1 MNKSDKKKIFP
12 GGIDEKAILDIVAS
26 KGSMLS
32 ILSETSPG
40 PDTAEVIPPE
50 SVAAGKQAF
59 TDKQC
64 DAFIA
69 NFLNVSRSESTTTLH
84 IDTDIHRRI
93 SSLVWGIGSRKVTVA
108 GVTNRILA
116 LFFEQNEEMVHY
128 IIEKHCKSFKT
139 K

>member
-1 MNKSDKKKIFP
+1 MDKSDKKKIYP
-12 GGIDEKAILDIVAS
+12 GGIDEQAILDIVAS

-32 ILSETSPG
+32 IPSEPSSQTDMTEVSP
-40 PDTAEVIPPE
+40 PK
-50 SVAAGKQAF
+50 SVATGKQTF

-69 NFLNVSRSESTTTLH
+69 IFLNVSRSTSSTTLH
-84 IDTDIHRRI
+84 IDTDIHQRI
-93 SSLVWGIGSRKVTVA
+93 SSLVWGIGNRKATVA
-108 GVTNRILA
+108 GVANRILA
-116 LFFEQNEEMVHY
+116 LFFEQNEELVHY

>member
-1 MNKSDKKKIFP
+1 MNKSDKKKIYP
-12 GGIDEKAILDIVAS
+12 GGIDEQEILDIVAA

-32 ILSETSPG
+32 APEPFPQTDMTEVSP
-40 PDTAEVIPPE
+40 PK
-50 SVAAGKQAF
+50 SVTIGKQTF

-69 NFLNVSRSESTTTLH
+69 NFLNVSRSTSSTTLH
-84 IDTDIHRRI
+84 IDTDIHQRI
-93 SSLVWGIGSRKVTVA
+93 SSLVWGISSRKATVA
-108 GVTNRILA
+108 GVANRILA
-116 LFFEQNEEMVHY
+116 LFFEQNEELVHY